1 MRKAQAATE
10 FLVLFIILMIALTS
24 ATFMTVERS
33 RDLTDTKIAL
43 EVTKLLNDAS
53 NKINMAFLEGSGF
66 MINLTLPKQVFS
78 LNYTIYIQ
86 SNYMSVEIQNTTHF
100 KSLLTDNITGTLKKG
115 VNLVQNKNGVVVI
128 S

>member
-24 ATFMTVERS
+24 ATFMTVEKS
-33 RDLTDTKIAL
+33 RDLTDIKIAL

-53 NKINMAFLEGSGF
+53 NKINMAFLEGTGF
-66 MINLTLPKQVFS
+66 MINLTLPEQIFS

-86 SNYMSVEIQNTTHF
+86 SNYMSVEIQNITHF

-115 VNLVQNKNGVVVI
+115 VNFVQNKNGVVVI